1 MGPLNE
7 IIVRAG
13 KSLAV
18 HLLMGAMFYGLAL
31 WLMGSY
37 ESANEA
43 LRTRAETEGWENP
56 AASIE
61 ALLGTA
67 RNSMIGW
74 FMISLIVSWL
84 CSSLFL
90 AFAQR
95 RQPHTR
101 NGREG
106 GQALPVWILL
116 FVLSIVACA
125 VLWWRD
131 GITNLAAMVVDMNYL
146 LLVSAG
152 YLGVVL
158 AYWLGS
164 GLAVTIT
171 LKPSVPLANSL
182 LPRFWN

>member
-1 MGPLNE
+1 MSPISE

-13 KSLAV
+13 RSLAV
-18 HLLMGAMFYGLAL
+18 HLLMGLMLYGLAL

-56 AASIE
+56 TASIA

-67 RNSMIGW
+67 RNNVIGW
-74 FMISLIVSWL
+74 FMVSLVVSWL
-84 CSSLFL
+84 CSTLFL
-90 AFAQR
+90 AIAQR
-95 RQPHTR
+95 RRPLTR

-106 GQALPVWILL
+106 AQALQVWIVL
-116 FVLSIVACA
+116 FALSIVACA
-125 VLWWRD
+125 ALWWRD
-131 GITNLAAMVVDMNYL
+131 GITNLSTIMVDRNYL
-146 LLVSAG
+146 LLVLAG
-152 YLGVVL
+152 HLGVVL